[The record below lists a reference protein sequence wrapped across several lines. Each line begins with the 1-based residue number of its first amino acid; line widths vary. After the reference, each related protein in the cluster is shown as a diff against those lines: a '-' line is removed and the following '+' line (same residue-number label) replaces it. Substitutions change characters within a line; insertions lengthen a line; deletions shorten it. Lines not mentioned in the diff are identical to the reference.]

1 MVCTCC
7 YKIQLS
13 NIDRSGVKIYEYLPG
28 FIHGKTFIVDDKFAT
43 VGTINLDYRSLYLHF
58 ECGVW
63 LYNMN
68 SVFEVKEDFLQT
80 QKLSQEITL
89 KMCQSVP
96 WYIRLGRSVLRIFCT
111 NVIKREAFRPPFFLP
126 FFFFSVMF
134 YNRK

>member
-7 YKIQLS
+7 YKS
-13 NIDRSGVKIYEYLPG
+13 NYQILIESGVKIYEYLPG
-28 FIHGKTFIVDDKFAT
+28 FIHGKTFTVDDKFAT

-63 LYNMN
+63 LYNMH

-96 WYIRLGRSVLRIFCT
+96 WYTRLGRSILRIF
-111 NVIKREAFRPPFFLP
+111 APML
-126 FFFFSVMF
+126 
-134 YNRK
+134 